1 MLIFL
6 VPRILVA
13 QMASDDA
20 GATSGLHEELT
31 FSAEQLVVI
40 DRLIAARV
48 AAASVPASCRCS
60 SIVVLFL
67 IIGSAPLGFG

>member
-1 MLIFL
+1 MCSIFFSHH
-6 VPRILVA
+6 ILVA

-31 FSAEQLVVI
+31 FSAKQLVVI
-40 DRLIAARV
+40 DRLVSAR
-48 AAASVPASCRCS
+48 ASVPASAGAT
-60 SIVVLFL
+60 VVLFL